1 MTRMN
6 QQGGRNTAEPQE
18 TDVWWGAYSG
28 WALLPSL
35 LICVLLTGLIVWGTR
50 NFVER
55 RHVQLT
61 FWVLT
66 GAVWLVQSYRW
77 SWRVF
82 GINYRLT
89 TRRLLIDHGHWHS
102 KRWSIDLRDLAGVE
116 VNRDFLSAWTG
127 VGHVIVR
134 TAQNERVI
142 LESVAAPEQ
151 LAARL
156 RAAIEHC
163 QAAQPRPE
171 SVDAGSTRDSM
182 HAHERGGM

>member
-1 MTRMN
+1 MN
-6 QQGGRNTAEPQE
+6 QQGGRDASGPQE

-28 WALLPSL
+28 LTLLPSML
-35 LICVLLTGLIVWGTR
+35 VCVLLTGLIIWGTR

-55 RHVQLT
+55 RHVQWT

-89 TRRLLIDHGHWHS
+89 TRRLLIDHGHWRS
-102 KRWSIDLRDLAGVE
+102 KRWSIDLHDLAAVDVKRG
-116 VNRDFLSAWTG
+116 FLSKWTG
-127 VGHVIVR
+127 VGQVVIR
-134 TAQNERVI
+134 TVKDERVT
-142 LESVAAPEQ
+142 LESVSRPEG

-156 RAAIEHC
+156 REVIEHKVVG
-163 QAAQPRPE
+163 QVSQP
-171 SVDAGSTRDSM
+171 VAD
-182 HAHERGGM
+182 ERVT